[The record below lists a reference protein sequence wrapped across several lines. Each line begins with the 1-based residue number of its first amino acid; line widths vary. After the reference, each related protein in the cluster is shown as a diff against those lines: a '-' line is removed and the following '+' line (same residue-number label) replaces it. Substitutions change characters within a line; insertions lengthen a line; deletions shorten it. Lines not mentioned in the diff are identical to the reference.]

1 MKLDIETRLLGYTLL
16 IIVVISISVVAFLM
30 SISAPSIYT
39 FIGIISA
46 VILLGAL
53 MAKPVAAS
61 FTNPIKT
68 MLEGTRIISQ
78 GYFDTHIP
86 LSRRDEIGELA
97 SAINQLGQNL
107 TQYEN
112 QRAQAEKELRHSEQ
126 RFKDFA
132 ESTSDWFWET
142 DAELRYTWLS
152 DNVHTILQ
160 TLGGDRYPK
169 SVCNG
174 IYVNRAVFSPHGD
187 VVATA
192 SHDQIIRLWRVA
204 DGSLLASLTGHALII
219 TELAFSPDG
228 RLLASSAEDGE
239 VRLWSMATYEPV
251 RTLPPHASGA
261 ASLTFSPNG
270 KTLATADGAGR
281 LHLWRVADGQP
292 LWTVDSGKNYHSNLT
307 FSPDGS
313 LLAAGADDEQLHFWA
328 TQDGALRYTLSGPL
342 AEVKRVAFSPDGR
355 QVAAGSVDGTVRLW
369 AIPGRSEAQA
379 VGLKGEA
386 D

>member
-1 MKLDIETRLLGYTLL
+1 LSDGTLLGEIGQHQLAQVNALAFTPDGASLTAGSTDGGL
-16 IIVVISISVVAFLM
+16 RTWSLRDESLVGLTPATGSVDAVAF
-30 SISAPSIYT
+30 SADGR
-39 FIGIISA
+39 FLLSA
-46 VILLGAL
+46 
-53 MAKPVAAS
+53 M
-61 FTNPIKT
+61 
-68 MLEGTRIISQ
+68 
-78 GYFDTHIP
+78 
-86 LSRRDEIGELA
+86 RR
-97 SAINQLGQNL
+97 
-107 TQYEN
+107 
-112 QRAQAEKELRHSEQ
+112 
-126 RFKDFA
+126 
-132 ESTSDWFWET
+132 
-142 DAELRYTWLS
+142 WLS
-152 DNVHTILQ
+152 EAGTWDDTVHLRQAGDHTILQ

-328 TQDGALRYTLSGPL
+328 AQDGALRYTLSGPL

-379 VGLKGEA
+379 VGLKVEA